1 MRPHFR
7 SSQSVQVM
15 SYVASGAVVSVID
28 GVVEGGESVVV
39 SLPLDEPPHDDS
51 TASVDNKTSD
61 EARQRER
68 EARGDII
75 VTLGVLC
82 RIAP

>member
-1 MRPHFR
+1 
-7 SSQSVQVM
+7 M